1 MNRRNYKTMNFVLPR
16 RWLVCLGGLI
26 AVLAPLASARPSW
39 FIRNWQSDMGLPDNT
54 VIGIAQSPDGFLWV
68 STKTGLVRF
77 DGVQFRPWSV
87 PTDGTQAGGCKAVLA
102 DRRGRL
108 WVAKDQGVVL
118 CVDQGQTTMVVGAE
132 HAAGDVGDRHMVED
146 AEGAVWVSYGG
157 GGVLRIQDGRVRS
170 FTEADG
176 LPAGEVCRL
185 AVDGMGLLWF
195 FRGDW
200 VGVYRDGKFRPLRE
214 LPARIITGCRTGG
227 IWGYNDG
234 QLWRYIEGGDPVKL
248 GALPADTPVVTPTAF
263 HEDRDGYLWLG
274 TREAGLF
281 RFDHAGVA
289 TATMSQQTIHTLAE
303 DREGNM
309 WVGTRGGGLSQLKPG
324 VVDLLAISPATQF
337 TPVDSICQ
345 DTAGLMW
352 AVLWPNGEVLR
363 NAGHGWTPLSAK
375 DGWSVPL
382 SKCVATDF
390 QGGVWIGTQY
400 NGLFHWKDGAVTESL
415 SAENGLGVNS
425 NGTAANQV
433 RALLTTAS
441 GEVWIGTNGPDG
453 QRQVLQCWRDGKFET
468 FHLPLGSGPV
478 VTLAID
484 AAGDCWAATTE
495 GLLLRVRANKL
506 TDETASAFAG
516 AGAIRCLLGTPDGS
530 LWIGYGGQ
538 GLGRLKAGRFSHC
551 RMEHGLYDDY
561 LSNILPD
568 SHGRL
573 WFAANRGLFCVRE
586 KELDD
591 FANGRTKRIWSDAYG
606 RNDGLPQLQ
615 AGYDAWPGAQ
625 RGTDGRLLFAMQSG
639 VAVVDSENLKENT
652 EPPPVLIERV
662 TVNGKIVAAYG
673 AGGSLASSP
682 SPAPLELCQGDAH
695 LHLAPGQRQ
704 QVEFDFTALTFI
716 KPEAIGFKYRLHGLD
731 SDWVEAG
738 SRRSATY
745 AQIPPGHYRFQVTAC
760 NSDGVWNETGAALK
774 LTVEPYWWETAWFRV
789 TGTLSAAGLFSAVI
803 LLGWR
808 RRHMRQIER
817 LKMQQATERERA
829 RIARDIHD
837 DLGATLTQIAMLSD
851 STGTVR
857 LSHEDNL
864 VKIHQVALAMTQT
877 MDEIVWAVNPRHD
890 RFDQMMMYL
899 DAYAQEYLES
909 TDLQSCV
916 EFPSPLPIRQISAQV
931 RHDLFLAFKEALN
944 NLVRHAAARRVCISL
959 TVRPDGFSLCV
970 EDDGVGFIF
979 DPSAAL
985 RAGDGN
991 GLANMQAR
999 LASVGGHCTM
1009 DSAPGRGTRV
1019 VFELPWEP

>member
-1 MNRRNYKTMNFVLPR
+1 MNNQPYIKTKFH
-16 RWLVCLGGLI
+16 RWLMPLA
-26 AVLAPLASARPSW
+26 AVLLAIAPAAGASPSW
-39 FIRNWQSDMGLPDNT
+39 FIRDWQSDVGLPDNT
-54 VIGIAQSPDGFLWV
+54 VIGITQSPDGFLWV
-68 STKTGLVRF
+68 ATKTGLVRF

-102 DRRGRL
+102 DRRGRI
-108 WVAKDQGVVL
+108 WIAKNQGVVL
-118 CVDQGQTTMVVGAE
+118 CVDQGRTTTVVGAE
-132 HAAGDVGDRHMVED
+132 YAARDVGDRQMVED
-146 AEGAVWVSYGG
+146 AEGAVWVSYGD

-214 LPARIITGCRTGG
+214 LSAQIITGCRAGG
-227 IWGYNDG
+227 IWGYKNG

-248 GALPADTPVVTPTAF
+248 GVLPANTPLVTPTAF
-263 HEDRDGYLWLG
+263 HEDRDGHLWLG

-281 RFDHAGVA
+281 RFDHTGVA
-289 TATMSQQTIHTLAE
+289 TSTMSQQTIYTLLE

-324 VVDLLAISPATQF
+324 VVDLLAISPANQF

-400 NGLFHWKDGAVTESL
+400 NGLFHWKNGAVTESL
-415 SAENGLGVNS
+415 SAANGLGVNS
-425 NGTAANQV
+425 NGTAGNQV
-433 RALLTTAS
+433 NALLTTAS

-453 QRQVLQCWRDGKFET
+453 ERQVLQCWRGGKFET

-484 AAGDCWAATTE
+484 AAGDCWAATTK
-495 GLLLRVRANKL
+495 GLLLRVRAKKL
-506 TDETASAFAG
+506 TDETASTFAG
-516 AGAIRCLLGTPDGS
+516 AGAIRCLMGTPDGS

-561 LSNILPD
+561 ISNILPD
-568 SHGRL
+568 SHGHL

-591 FANGRTKRIWSDAYG
+591 FANGRTKRIWSVAYG

-615 AGYDAWPGAQ
+615 ASSDAWPGAQ

-639 VAVVDSENLKENT
+639 VAVVDADNIKENMQ
-652 EPPPVLIERV
+652 PPSVVIERV
-662 TVNGKIVAAYG
+662 TVNGRLVAAYG
-673 AGGSLASSP
+673 VDGNMTNADSS
-682 SPAPLELCQGDAH
+682 APLELCQGNAH
-695 LHLAPGQRQ
+695 LYLAPSQRQ
-704 QVEFDFTALTFI
+704 IQFDFTALTFTKTESI
-716 KPEAIGFKYRLHGLD
+716 AFKYRLLGLET
-731 SDWVEAG
+731 DWIEAG
-738 SRRSATY
+738 THRLATY
-745 AQIPPGHYRFQVTAC
+745 AQVPPGRYRFQVAAC
-760 NSDGVWNETGAALK
+760 NSDGAWNETGTLLE
-774 LTVEPYWWETAWFRV
+774 LTVKPYWWETYWFRV
-789 TGTLSAAGLFSAVI
+789 AGPLAAAGLLTAGI
-803 LLGWR
+803 LVVWR
-808 RRHMRQIER
+808 RRHRHQIER
-817 LKMQQATERERA
+817 IEMQQATERERA

-837 DLGATLTQIAMLSD
+837 DLGATLTQIVMLSD
-851 STGTVR
+851 
-857 LSHEDNL
+857 LSGAAEPTREGL
-864 VKIHQVALAMTQT
+864 GKIHQVALGMTQT
-877 MDEIVWAVNPRHD
+877 MDGIVWAVNPRHD
-890 RFDQMMMYL
+890 RFDHLAMYL
-899 DAYAQEYLES
+899 DAYAQEYIDASGLES
-909 TDLQSCV
+909 RVD
-916 EFPSPLPIRQISAQV
+916 FPSPLPHHPISAQA

-944 NLVRHAAARRVCISL
+944 NLVRHAGAHQVRIDL
-959 TVRPDGFSLCV
+959 TLQADGFSLKV
-970 EDDGVGFIF
+970 EDDGKGFLL
-979 DPSAAL
+979 D
-985 RAGDGN
+985 AGSNVGN
-991 GLANMQAR
+991 GLANMHSR
-999 LASVGGHCTM
+999 LAAVGGKCTV
-1009 DSAPGRGTRV
+1009 DSTPGRGTQV
-1019 VFELPWEP
+1019 VFEIPWET

>member
-1 MNRRNYKTMNFVLPR
+1 M
-16 RWLVCLGGLI
+16 
-26 AVLAPLASARPSW
+26 AVFASHASAKPSW
-39 FIRNWQSDMGLPDNT
+39 FIRNWQSDVGLPDNT
-54 VIGIAQSPDGFLWV
+54 VIGITQSPDGFLWV
-68 STKTGLVRF
+68 ATKTGLVRF

-87 PTDGTQAGGCKAVLA
+87 PADGAQGGGCKSVLA

-118 CVDQGQTTMVVGAE
+118 CVDQGRTTTVVGSE
-132 HAAGDVGDRHMVED
+132 HAAGDVGNRLMIED
-146 AEGAVWVSYGG
+146 AEGTVWVAYGG
-157 GGVLRIQDGRVRS
+157 GEVLRIQDGRVRS

-176 LPAGEVCRL
+176 LPAGETCHL

-195 FRGDW
+195 SRGDW
-200 VGVYRDGKFRPLRE
+200 VGVFRDGKFRPLRE
-214 LPARIITGCRTGG
+214 LPTRFITGCRSGG
-227 IWGYNDG
+227 IWGYKEG
-234 QLWRYIEGGDPVKL
+234 PLWRYTEGGEPVKL
-248 GALPADTPVVTPTAF
+248 GALPADTPMVTPTVF

-281 RFDHAGVA
+281 RFDQAGVA
-289 TATMSQQTIHTLAE
+289 TATMSQQTILTLAE
-303 DREGNM
+303 DREGNL

-324 VVDLLAISPATQF
+324 VVDLLAISPLTPF

-363 NAGHGWTPLSAK
+363 NAGHGWTPLSDK

-382 SKCVATDF
+382 SKCVASDA

-400 NGLFHWKDGAVTESL
+400 NGLFHWKDGAVTDSL

-425 NGTAANQV
+425 NGTAGNQV
-433 RALLTTAS
+433 NALLTNAS
-441 GEVWIGTNGPDG
+441 GEVWIGTNGPDEP
-453 QRQVLQCWRDGKFET
+453 RQVLQCRRAGYLET

-478 VTLAID
+478 VSLAID
-484 AAGDCWAATTE
+484 AAGDCWAATTK
-495 GLLLRVRANKL
+495 GLLLRVRDNKL
-506 TDETASAFAG
+506 TDETASTFAG
-516 AGAIRCLLGTPDGS
+516 AGAIRCLLGTPDGC

-538 GLGRLKAGRFSHC
+538 GLGRLKAGRFTHC

-568 SHGRL
+568 RHGRL

-591 FANGRTKRIWSDAYG
+591 FAAGRTTRIWSEAYG

-615 AGYDAWPGAQ
+615 AGYDAWP
-625 RGTDGRLLFAMQSG
+625 SG
-639 VAVVDSENLKENT
+639 VAVVDPDNLKANT

-662 TVNGKIVAAYG
+662 TVNSKIVAAYR
-673 AGGSLASSP
+673 AGGTFASSP

-695 LHLAPGQRQ
+695 LRLAPGQRQ

-731 SDWVEAG
+731 ADWVEAG
-738 SRRSATY
+738 SRRVATY
-745 AQIPPGHYRFQVTAC
+745 AQIPPGNYHFQVTAC
-760 NSDGVWNETGAALK
+760 NSDGVWNESGAALQ
-774 LTVEPYWWETAWFRV
+774 LTAEPYWWETVWFHV
-789 TGTLSAAGLFSAVI
+789 AATLSAAGLFSATI

-808 RRHMRQIER
+808 RRHRRQIER
-817 LKMQQATERERA
+817 LEMQQATERERA

-851 STGTVR
+851 STGTVSP
-857 LSHEDNL
+857 SHEDNL
-864 VKIHQVALAMTQT
+864 GKIHQVALAMTQT

-890 RFDQMMMYL
+890 RFDQMAMYL
-899 DAYAQEYLES
+899 DAYAQEYLA
-909 TDLQSCV
+909 TTGLRSCV
-916 EFPSPLPIRQISAQV
+916 EFPSPLPIRPIPAQV
-931 RHDLFLAFKEALN
+931 RHDLFLAFKEVLN
-944 NLVRHAAARRVCISL
+944 NLVRHASAQRVWISL

-970 EDDGVGFIF
+970 EDDGVGFCV
-979 DPSAAL
+979 DPSATL
-985 RAGDGN
+985 RANNGN
-991 GLANMQAR
+991 GLANMRAR
-999 LASVGGHCTM
+999 LAAVGGRCSV

-1019 VFELPWEP
+1019 VFELPWEL

>member
-1 MNRRNYKTMNFVLPR
+1 MNRRNYKTMNFIFPR
-16 RWLVCLGGLI
+16 HWLVCLGVVI
-26 AVLAPLASARPSW
+26 AVSAPLAPARPSW

-54 VIGIAQSPDGFLWV
+54 VIGITQSLDGFLWV

-87 PTDGTQAGGCKAVLA
+87 PTDGTQVGGCKAMLA

-108 WVAKDQGVVL
+108 WLAMDRGVVM
-118 CVDQGQTTMVVGAE
+118 CVDQGQTTTVIGAE
-132 HAAGDVGDRHMVED
+132 HAAGDVGDRLMVED

-157 GGVLRIQDGRVRS
+157 GEVLRIKDGRVRS

-176 LPAGEVCRL
+176 LPAGGVCRL
-185 AVDGMGLLWF
+185 VMDGMGLLWF
-195 FRGDW
+195 SQGDW

-214 LPARIITGCRTGG
+214 LPARIITGCHTGG
-227 IWGYNDG
+227 IWGFKND
-234 QLWRYIEGGDPVKL
+234 QLWRYIEGGEPLKIGV
-248 GALPADTPVVTPTAF
+248 LPADTPVVTPTAF
-263 HEDRDGYLWLG
+263 HEDTDGYVWLG

-281 RFDHAGVA
+281 LFDHAGVA
-289 TATMSQQTIHTLAE
+289 TPTMSQQTIHSLAE
-303 DREGNM
+303 DHEGNM
-309 WVGTRGGGLSQLKPG
+309 WVGTRGGGLSQLKLG
-324 VVDLLAISPATQF
+324 VVDLLPISPANQF

-345 DTAGLMW
+345 DAAGLMW

-363 NAGHGWTPLSAK
+363 NTGQGWTPLSAK

-382 SKCVATDF
+382 SKCVAADF
-390 QGGVWIGTQY
+390 HGGVWIGTQY

-415 SAENGLGVNS
+415 RAENGLGVNS

-433 RALLTTAS
+433 HALLTTAS

-468 FHLPLGSGPV
+468 FNLPLGSGPAV
-478 VTLAID
+478 NIAID
-484 AAGDCWAATTE
+484 AAGDCWTATTN
-495 GLLLRVRANKL
+495 GMLLRVRANKL
-506 TDETASAFAG
+506 TDETASTFAG

-538 GLGRLKAGRFSHC
+538 GLGRLKAGRFSHY
-551 RMEHGLYDDY
+551 RMEHGLHDDY
-561 LSNILPD
+561 ISNILPD
-568 SHGRL
+568 NHGRL

-591 FANGRTKRIWSDAYG
+591 FAKGRTKRIWSAAYG

-639 VAVVDSENLKENT
+639 VAVVDSDNIKENI

-662 TVNGKIVAAYG
+662 TVNGKIVADSG
-673 AGGSLASSP
+673 AGGSLTSLP
-682 SPAPLELCQGDAH
+682 SPAPLELYQVDAH
-695 LHLAPGQRQ
+695 LHLAPSQRQ

-738 SRRSATY
+738 TRRSASF

-760 NSDGVWNETGAALK
+760 NSDGVWNKTGAALK
-774 LTVEPYWWETAWFRV
+774 LTVEPYWWETAWFKV

-808 RRHMRQIER
+808 HRHRRQIER
-817 LKMQQATERERA
+817 LKMQQVTERERD

-837 DLGATLTQIAMLSD
+837 DLGAALTQIAMLSD
-851 STGTVR
+851 STGTLR
-857 LSHEDNL
+857 LSHEANL
-864 VKIHQVALAMTQT
+864 GKIHQVAQAMTQT

-909 TDLQSCV
+909 TNLQSCV
-916 EFPSPLPIRQISAQV
+916 EFPSPLPCRPISAQV
-931 RHDLFLAFKEALN
+931 RHDLFLAFKESLN
-944 NLVRHAAARRVCISL
+944 NLVRHAAAQRVCISL
-959 TVRPDGFSLCV
+959 ALRSDGFSLCV
-970 EDDGVGFIF
+970 EDDGRGFIV
-979 DPSAAL
+979 DPPNAIHSGT
-985 RAGDGN
+985 RN

-999 LASVGGHCTM
+999 LAAVGGLCTI
-1009 DSAPGRGTRV
+1009 DSAPARGTRV
-1019 VFELPWEP
+1019 VFELPWEQ

>member
-1 MNRRNYKTMNFVLPR
+1 MNFILPR
-16 RWLVCLGGLI
+16 HWLVCLG
-26 AVLAPLASARPSW
+26 AVITVFAPLASARPSW

-54 VIGIAQSPDGFLWV
+54 VIGITQSLDGFLWV

-77 DGVQFRPWSV
+77 DGAQFRPWSV
-87 PTDGTQAGGCKAVLA
+87 PTNGTQAGGCKAMLA

-108 WVAKDQGVVL
+108 WLAMDRGVL
-118 CVDQGQTTMVVGAE
+118 MCVDQGQTTTVIGAE
-132 HAAGDVGDRHMVED
+132 YAAGDVGDRLMVED

-157 GGVLRIQDGRVRS
+157 GEVLRIKDGRVRS

-176 LPAGEVCRL
+176 LPAGGVCRL
-185 AVDGMGLLWF
+185 VMDGMGLLWF
-195 FRGDW
+195 SQGNW

-214 LPARIITGCRTGG
+214 LPARIITGCHTGG
-227 IWGYNDG
+227 IWGFKND
-234 QLWRYIEGGDPVKL
+234 QLWRYIEGGEPLKIGV
-248 GALPADTPVVTPTAF
+248 LPADTPVVTPTAF
-263 HEDRDGYLWLG
+263 HEDTDGYVWLG

-281 RFDHAGVA
+281 LFDHAGVA
-289 TATMSQQTIHTLAE
+289 TPTMSQQTIHSLAE

-309 WVGTRGGGLSQLKPG
+309 WVGTRGGGLSQLKLG
-324 VVDLLAISPATQF
+324 VVDLLPISPANQF

-345 DTAGLMW
+345 DAAGLMW

-363 NAGHGWTPLSAK
+363 NAGQGWTLLSAK

-382 SKCVATDF
+382 SKCVAADF
-390 QGGVWIGTQY
+390 HGGVWIGTQY

-415 SAENGLGVNS
+415 RAENGLGVNS

-433 RALLTTAS
+433 HALLTTAS

-468 FHLPLGSGPV
+468 FDLPLGSGPAV
-478 VTLAID
+478 NIAID
-484 AAGDCWAATTE
+484 AAGDCWTATTNSM
-495 GLLLRVRANKL
+495 LLRVRANKL
-506 TDETASAFAG
+506 TDETASTFAG

-538 GLGRLKAGRFSHC
+538 GLGRLKAGRFSHY
-551 RMEHGLYDDY
+551 RMEHGLHDDY
-561 LSNILPD
+561 ISNILPD
-568 SHGRL
+568 NHGRL

-591 FANGRTKRIWSDAYG
+591 FAKGRTKRIWSAAYG

-639 VAVVDSENLKENT
+639 VAVVDSDNIKENIK
-652 EPPPVLIERV
+652 PPPVLIERV
-662 TVNGKIVAAYG
+662 TVNGKIVADYG
-673 AGGSLASSP
+673 AGGSLTSSS
-682 SPAPLELCQGDAH
+682 SPAPLQLYQGDAH
-695 LHLAPGQRQ
+695 LHLAPSQRQ

-738 SRRSATY
+738 TRRSASY

-774 LTVEPYWWETAWFRV
+774 LTVQPYWWETAWFRV

-808 RRHMRQIER
+808 HKIRRQIER
-817 LKMQQATERERA
+817 LKMQQVTERERD

-837 DLGATLTQIAMLSD
+837 DLGAALTQIAMLSD
-851 STGTVR
+851 STGTLR
-857 LSHEDNL
+857 LSHEANL
-864 VKIHQVALAMTQT
+864 GKIHQVAQAMTQT

-909 TDLQSCV
+909 TNLQSCV
-916 EFPSPLPIRQISAQV
+916 EFPSPLPCRPISAQV
-931 RHDLFLAFKEALN
+931 RHDLFLAFKESLN
-944 NLVRHAAARRVCISL
+944 NLVRHAAAQRVCISL
-959 TVRPDGFSLCV
+959 ALRPDGFSLCV
-970 EDDGVGFIF
+970 EDDGRGFIV
-979 DPSAAL
+979 DPSNAIHSGT
-985 RAGDGN
+985 RN

-999 LASVGGHCTM
+999 LASVGGHCTI

-1019 VFELPWEP
+1019 VFELPWEQ

>member
-1 MNRRNYKTMNFVLPR
+1 M
-16 RWLVCLGGLI
+16 CLGGLI
-26 AVLAPLASARPSW
+26 TMLAPLASARPSW
-39 FIRNWQSDMGLPDNT
+39 FIRNWQSDVGLPDNT
-54 VIGIAQSPDGFLWV
+54 VIDITQSSDGFLWV
-68 STKTGLVRF
+68 ATKTGLTRF
-77 DGVQFRPWSV
+77 DGVQFRPWSA
-87 PTDGTQAGGCKAVLA
+87 PTAGTQVGGCKAVLG

-108 WVAKDQGVVL
+108 WVAKDQGVVA
-118 CVDQGQTTMVVGAE
+118 CVDQGRTTTVVGTE
-132 HAAGDVGDRHMVED
+132 HAAGDFGDRYMVED

-157 GGVLRIQDGRVRS
+157 GEVLRIKDGRVRS

-176 LPAGEVCRL
+176 LPAGGVCRL

-195 FRGDW
+195 SRGDW
-200 VGVYRDGKFRPLRE
+200 VGVYRDEKFQPLRN
-214 LPARIITGCRTGG
+214 LPARIITGCRSGG
-227 IWGYNDG
+227 IWGCDNG
-234 QLWRYIEGGDPVKL
+234 QLWRYSEGGEPLKL

-263 HEDRDGYLWLG
+263 HEDRDGFLWLG

-289 TATMSQQTIHTLAE
+289 TATISQQTIHALLE
-303 DREGNM
+303 DREGNI
-309 WVGTRGGGLSQLKPG
+309 WVGTRGGGLSQLKPS
-324 VVDLLAISPATQF
+324 VVELLAISPSTQF
-337 TPVDSICQ
+337 RPVNSICQ
-345 DTAGLMW
+345 DTTGLMW
-352 AVLWPNGEVLR
+352 AVLWPNGEILR
-363 NAGHGWTPLSAK
+363 NAGHGWTPLSLK
-375 DGWSVPL
+375 DGWSVPN
-382 SKCVATDF
+382 SSCVAADF

-400 NGLFHWKDGAVTESL
+400 NGLFHWKDGAITESL
-415 SAENGLGVNS
+415 NAENGLCVNS
-425 NGTAANQV
+425 NGTAGNQV
-433 RALLTTAS
+433 SALLPTVF
-441 GEVWIGTNGPDG
+441 GEVWIGTNGPDDR
-453 QRQVLQCWRDGKFET
+453 RQVLQCWRAGKFET
-468 FHLPLGSGPV
+468 FDLPLDSGPV

-484 AAGDCWAATTE
+484 SVGDCWAATTK
-495 GLLLRVRANKL
+495 GLLLRVRVNKL
-506 TDETASAFAG
+506 TDETASTFKG
-516 AGAIRCLLGTPDGS
+516 AGVIRCLLGTPDGS

-551 RMEHGLYDDY
+551 RMEHGLQDDY
-561 LSNILPD
+561 ISNILPD

-591 FANGRTKRIWSDAYG
+591 FANGRTKRVWSEVYG
-606 RNDGLPQLQ
+606 RRDGLPQLQ

-639 VAVVDSENLKENT
+639 VAVVDSENLKENND
-652 EPPPVLIERV
+652 PPPVLIERV
-662 TVNGKIVAAYG
+662 MVNGKILAAYG
-673 AGGSLASSP
+673 ADGTLASPP
-682 SPAPLELCQGDAH
+682 SPAPLELCHGDAH
-695 LHLAPGQRQ
+695 LHLKPDQRQ

-738 SRRSATY
+738 PRRSATY
-745 AQIPPGHYRFQVTAC
+745 AQIPPGQYRFQVAAC
-760 NSDGVWNETGAALK
+760 NSNGVWNETGAVVG
-774 LTVEPYWWETAWFRV
+774 LTIQPYWWETVWFPV
-789 TGTLSAAGLFSAVI
+789 LGTFSAAGLLSAVI

-808 RRHMRQIER
+808 RRHRRQIER

-851 STGTVR
+851 STGTNR
-857 LSHEDNL
+857 LSHKDNL
-864 VKIHQVALAMTQT
+864 GKIHQVAIAMTQT

-899 DAYAQEYLES
+899 DAYAQDYLES

-916 EFPSPLPIRQISAQV
+916 EFPSPLPTRQISAQV

-959 TVRPDGFSLCV
+959 TVRSDGFSLCV
-970 EDDGVGFIF
+970 EDDGVGFVV

-985 RAGDGN
+985 HAGTGN

-999 LASVGGHCTM
+999 LASVGGHCAI
-1009 DSAPGRGTRV
+1009 DSTPGRGTRV

>member
-1 MNRRNYKTMNFVLPR
+1 MNRRNYKTMNFIFPR
-16 RWLVCLGGLI
+16 HWLVCLGVVI
-26 AVLAPLASARPSW
+26 AVSAPLAPARPSW

-54 VIGIAQSPDGFLWV
+54 VIGITQSLDGFLWV

-77 DGVQFRPWSV
+77 DGAQFRPWSV
-87 PTDGTQAGGCKAVLA
+87 PTNGTQAAGCKAMLA

-108 WVAKDQGVVL
+108 WLAMDRGVVM
-118 CVDQGQTTMVVGAE
+118 CVDQGQTTTVIGAE
-132 HAAGDVGDRHMVED
+132 HAAGDVGDRLMVED

-157 GGVLRIQDGRVRS
+157 GEVLRIKDGRVRS

-176 LPAGEVCRL
+176 LPAGGVCRL
-185 AVDGMGLLWF
+185 VMDGMGLLWF
-195 FRGDW
+195 SQGNW

-214 LPARIITGCRTGG
+214 LPARIITGCHTGG
-227 IWGYNDG
+227 IWGFKND
-234 QLWRYIEGGDPVKL
+234 QLWRYIEGGEPLKIGV
-248 GALPADTPVVTPTAF
+248 LPADTPVVTPTAF
-263 HEDRDGYLWLG
+263 HEDTDGYVWLG

-281 RFDHAGVA
+281 LFDHAGVA
-289 TATMSQQTIHTLAE
+289 TPTMSQQTIHSLAE

-309 WVGTRGGGLSQLKPG
+309 WVGTRGGGLSQLKLG
-324 VVDLLAISPATQF
+324 VVDLLPISPANQF

-345 DTAGLMW
+345 DAAGLMW

-363 NAGHGWTPLSAK
+363 NTGQGWTPLSAK

-382 SKCVATDF
+382 SKCVAADF
-390 QGGVWIGTQY
+390 HGGVWIGTQY

-415 SAENGLGVNS
+415 RAENGLGVNS

-433 RALLTTAS
+433 HALLTTAS

-468 FHLPLGSGPV
+468 FNLPLGSGPAV
-478 VTLAID
+478 NIAID
-484 AAGDCWAATTE
+484 AAGDCWTATTN
-495 GLLLRVRANKL
+495 GMLLRVRANKL
-506 TDETASAFAG
+506 TDETASTFAG

-538 GLGRLKAGRFSHC
+538 GLGRLKAGRFSHY
-551 RMEHGLYDDY
+551 RMEHGLHDDY
-561 LSNILPD
+561 ISNILPD
-568 SHGRL
+568 NHGRL

-591 FANGRTKRIWSDAYG
+591 FAKGRTKRIWSAAYG

-639 VAVVDSENLKENT
+639 VAVVDSDNIKENI

-662 TVNGKIVAAYG
+662 TVNGKIVADSG
-673 AGGSLASSP
+673 AGGSLTSLP
-682 SPAPLELCQGDAH
+682 SPAPLELYQVDAH
-695 LHLAPGQRQ
+695 LHLAPSQRQ

-738 SRRSATY
+738 TRRSASF

-760 NSDGVWNETGAALK
+760 NSDGVWNKTGAALK
-774 LTVEPYWWETAWFRV
+774 LTVEPYWWETAWFKV

-808 RRHMRQIER
+808 HRHRRQIER
-817 LKMQQATERERA
+817 LKMQQVTERERD

-837 DLGATLTQIAMLSD
+837 DLGAALTQIAMLSD
-851 STGTVR
+851 STGTLR
-857 LSHEDNL
+857 LSHEANL
-864 VKIHQVALAMTQT
+864 GKIHQVAQAMTQT

-909 TDLQSCV
+909 TNLQSCV
-916 EFPSPLPIRQISAQV
+916 EFPSPLPCRPISAQV
-931 RHDLFLAFKEALN
+931 RHDLFLAFKESLN
-944 NLVRHAAARRVCISL
+944 NLVRHAAAQRVCISL
-959 TVRPDGFSLCV
+959 ALRSDGFSLCV
-970 EDDGVGFIF
+970 EDDGRGFIV
-979 DPSAAL
+979 DPPNAIHSGT
-985 RAGDGN
+985 RN

-999 LASVGGHCTM
+999 LAAVGGLCTI
-1009 DSAPGRGTRV
+1009 DSAPARGTRV
-1019 VFELPWEP
+1019 VFELPWEQ